1 MRRFAYWLALAAVAT
16 NSSCTLIRRGRVK
29 AQPPVIA
36 APPTKPNIPIEN
48 PQVPP
53 PPKVEQA
60 EAPKISP
67 PVATQIPA
75 KPPPKPK
82 PARRPPRKPAPV
94 RAQAAPPV
102 VVETP
107 PEPAP
112 QLSPVL
118 SPSQQEALN
127 RAIDTAVLQAEE
139 ALTSI
144 ASKRLNPTQQAN
156 AARARSFV
164 SQAQQ
169 TRLADLVTAKTLAD
183 RAMVLAQSVAA
194 ELR

>member
-1 MRRFAYWLALAAVAT
+1 MRRFAYWLALATLAT
-16 NSSCTLIRRGRVK
+16 NSSCTLIRRGRNK
-29 AQPPVIA
+29 AQAPVIA

-53 PPKVEQA
+53 PPRVEQA
-60 EAPKISP
+60 EAPAISP

-82 PARRPPRKPAPV
+82 PARKLPRKPTAI
-94 RAQAAPPV
+94 RAQVPPPV
-102 VVETP
+102 VETT

-118 SPSQQEALN
+118 STAQQEAFN
-127 RAIDTAVLQAEE
+127 SAIDAAVLRAEE
-139 ALTSI
+139 ALASI
-144 ASKRLNPTQQAN
+144 ARKRMNPTQQAN

-169 TRLADLVTAKTLAD
+169 TRQVDLVTAKTLAD
-183 RAMVLAQSVAA
+183 RAVILAQSVAV